1 MKKIEV
7 LIVDDNQV
15 FRNAISALL
24 ETESNIVVVGES
36 MDGSEAIEHVVT
48 KKPSIVI
55 MDISMPN
62 MDGIEATKL
71 ILNSNPNVKILAL
84 SIHKG
89 KRFVKSMLNAGA
101 SGYLLK
107 DNAADELIRAI
118 RKIAKGDI
126 YLDSAITSIVLN
138 KIEETPKHMAVLQT
152 KLHRPPVTEDV
163 LIRSRII
170 QTLESK
176 KELPFSLISAP
187 AGFGKSMAVSQWLD
201 QTDNLYA
208 WVSLDDDHNDLRTF
222 LNYLKSAIEK
232 IFPNVLEE
240 LSNYLST
247 GILPPIK
254 ILSYAVINDLDTIQQ
269 NFILAFDDYHKINN
283 QQIHEFVNILLS
295 YPPEHMHFC
304 MITRIDPPLNLNKL
318 MANNRMHEVRMSD
331 LSFTHEEISALF
343 LKLNKSDLNP
353 KIAEAFFNK
362 TEGWIVS
369 LRMAFLNVQKSED
382 AAEVLDS
389 LKVDSYSLSLYLLE
403 EVLKKQPKEIQKLLL
418 KTAALDRFSGELIDA
433 ISGEDTTEENKF
445 TGEQFIEWLI
455 QGNLFI
461 IPLDDERKWFRFHH
475 LIQEL
480 LESRLEKDI
489 KVDQIKEVHERAGG
503 WFAEHQFI
511 EEAITHK
518 LAAGNP
524 KEACEIIE
532 NNRKAELDNDNWS
545 VVQKWLKI
553 IPENQKVNSVNLLLA
568 EAWVAYQNFQLEK
581 MDVILRQVFSILDTQ
596 AKNEEVL
603 GEAHLLCG
611 MLTVLVGNGVLALEH
626 LEKANYFL
634 PNNYKLI
641 SGTLHLHEALGRS
654 MIGQK
659 EEALVKLKQ
668 QIAENHKNP
677 IYVTRLLGGLFYVN
691 QFAGYLPSA
700 IEGAQRAQNASKNLD
715 MIYTN
720 VMSACMEGTALFS
733 AYRLEEALKI
743 FEQISEYRFSLHVA
757 TALDAMAGKTI
768 TLQLLNQPKEA
779 DKSLKFLR
787 DFEKTSNAS
796 AHLPI
801 SASCSARL
809 ALLRGDISSA
819 MEWEK
824 TIQEKPGYANT
835 FVWVEVPILTQIR
848 VLLFKDSVDSLIK
861 ASSLLDEFLE
871 VTRNLHLYNQI
882 IEALVLKTLVYYK
895 QNKTEEALKV
905 LEDAVLL
912 AKPGQY
918 IRPFIEVG
926 IEMKALLQQLPE
938 NELIKGFINE
948 LLECYPSQNNNN
960 QAVINKLELNTT
972 EDLIS
977 VITVRETEIIQMLA
991 KGLRNKE
998 IAETI
1003 FVAEGTVKKHIYNIC
1018 QKWNVNSRIHL
1029 LKIARELGIIE
1040 KNQQ

>member
-1 MKKIEV
+1 MDKIEV
-7 LIVDDNQV
+7 LVVDDNHV
-15 FRNAISALL
+15 FRNAISELL
-24 ETESNIVVVGES
+24 ETESSILVVDEA
-36 MDGSEAIEHVVT
+36 MDGNEAVEKVVT

-71 ILNSNPNVKILAL
+71 ILKSNSKVKILAL

-118 RKIAKGDI
+118 KKIAHGDI

-138 KIEETPKHMAVLQT
+138 KTEETPKNSTVLQT
-152 KLHRPPVTEDV
+152 KLHRPPVTDDV

-170 QTLESK
+170 QTFESK

-240 LSNYLST
+240 LSSYLSG

-269 NFILAFDDYHKINN
+269 NFILAFDDYHKITN
-283 QQIHEFVNILLS
+283 QQIHEFVSMLLT

-331 LSFTHEEISALF
+331 LSFTNDEISELF
-343 LKLNKSDLNP
+343 LKLNKNDLNP
-353 KIAEAFFNK
+353 EMAQAFFNR

-382 AAEVLDS
+382 VAKVLNA
-389 LKVDSYSLSLYLLE
+389 LKGDSYSLSFYLLE
-403 EVLKKQPKEIQKLLL
+403 EVLKKQPKEIQNKLL
-418 KTAALDRFSGELIDA
+418 KTAVLNRFNGDLIDA
-433 ISGEDTTEENKF
+433 IIDTDSAEENKL
-445 TGEQFIEWLI
+445 TGHQFIEWLI
-455 QGNLFI
+455 KGNLFI

-480 LESRLEKDI
+480 LKNWLKKDLGE
-489 KVDQIKEVHERAGG
+489 DQIKEIHENAGS

-511 EEAITHK
+511 EEAIAHK
-518 LAAGNP
+518 LKASNP
-524 KEACEIIE
+524 KGACEIIE
-532 NNRKAELDNDNWS
+532 KNRMTELENDNW
-545 VVQKWLKI
+545 VTVQKWLQLV
-553 IPENQKVNSVNLLLA
+553 PESHRANSPNILLA

-581 MDVILRQVFSILDTQ
+581 MDVILKQVFSILDTE
-596 AKNEEVL
+596 AKNEEAL
-603 GEAHLLCG
+603 GEAHLLSG
-611 MLTVLVGNGVLALEH
+611 MLIVLVGNGVLALDH
-626 LEKANYFL
+626 LDKADHFL
-634 PNNYKLI
+634 PTNYKLI
-641 SGTLHLHEALGRS
+641 TGTLYLHQALGRS

-668 QIAENHKNP
+668 QIAVNHKSP

-691 QFAGYLPSA
+691 QFAAHLPCA
-700 IEGAQRAQNASKNLD
+700 IEGAKRAQNASRKYD
-715 MIYTN
+715 MVYTN
-720 VMSACMEGTALFS
+720 AMSACLEGTALFS
-733 AYRLEEALKI
+733 AFKLEEALKI
-743 FEQISEYRFSLHVA
+743 FEQVVEYRFSLHVG
-757 TALDAMAGKTI
+757 TALDAIAAKTI
-768 TLQLLNQPKEA
+768 THQLLQQPAEA
-779 DKSLKFLR
+779 DKSLKLLE
-787 DFEKTSNAS
+787 DFEKVNSTSGNLVITS
-796 AHLPI
+796 
-801 SASCSARL
+801 SCSARL
-809 ALLRGDISSA
+809 SLMRGEISSA
-819 MEWEK
+819 VAWEK
-824 TIQEKPGYANT
+824 SVQEKPCFANT
-835 FVWVEVPILTQIR
+835 FVWVEVPMLTQIR
-848 VLLFKDSVDSLIK
+848 VLLVKNKEDSLVK
-861 ASSLLDEFLE
+861 ASSLLDEFLK
-871 VTRNLHLYNQI
+871 VTQSHHLYNQV
-882 IEALVLKTLVYYK
+882 IEAKVLKTVMFQK

-918 IRPFIEVG
+918 IRPFIEIG
-926 IEMKALLQQLPE
+926 IEMKALLKKLPK
-938 NELIKGFINE
+938 NELIQGFINE
-948 LLECYPSQNNNN
+948 LLECYPSQNNSN
-960 QAVINKLELNTT
+960 QAVINKFQLNSKG
-972 EDLIS
+972 DFKSLIT
-977 VITVRETEIIQMLA
+977 IRETEIIQMLA

-998 IAETI
+998 IADTI

-1029 LKIARELGIIE
+1029 LKIARELGLIE
-1040 KNQQ
+1040 KK